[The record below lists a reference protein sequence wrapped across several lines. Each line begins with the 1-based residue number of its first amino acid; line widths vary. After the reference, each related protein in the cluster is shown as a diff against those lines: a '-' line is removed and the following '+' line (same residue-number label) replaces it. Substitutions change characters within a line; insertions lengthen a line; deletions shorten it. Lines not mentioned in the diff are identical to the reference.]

1 MKLVLPSLWFA
12 VSLGCLSA
20 PQVVVVDRATA
31 LEEQAGGSFDD
42 VERKLIRKGITPHPV
57 PFTPEQL
64 EALGIRPEEISNT
77 SEFTEADQVDRL
89 LRQRCLGEG
98 KDGLLVETPAACTG
112 AADPEE
118 MAQLVERSNRART
131 QLWKWMQI
139 ERPKASLQQVRSAW
153 KAAHQA
159 GLVCGGWRQRDDG
172 SWEAKSC

>member
-1 MKLVLPSLWFA
+1 VKSVIASLWFA
-12 VSLGCLSA
+12 VSLGCVSA

-31 LEEQAGGSFDD
+31 LEEQAGGSFDEL
-42 VERKLIRKGITPHPV
+42 ERKLIRKGISPHPV

-64 EALGIRPEEISNT
+64 EALGIRPEDISNT
-77 SEFTEADQVDRL
+77 SELTEADRVDRL

-98 KDGLLVETPAACTG
+98 KDGLLVETPDACTG

-118 MAQLVERSNRART
+118 VAQLVERSNRARL
-131 QLWKWMQI
+131 QLWKWMQT
-139 ERPKASLQQVRSAW
+139 ERPKASVQQVRSAW

-172 SWEAKSC
+172 SWEAKTC